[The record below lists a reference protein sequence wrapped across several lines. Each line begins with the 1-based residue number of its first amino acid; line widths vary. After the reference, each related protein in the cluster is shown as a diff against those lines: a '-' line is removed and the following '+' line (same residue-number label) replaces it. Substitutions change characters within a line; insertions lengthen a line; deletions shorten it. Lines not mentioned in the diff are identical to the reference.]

1 MAGSLI
7 LIQETTVS
15 SATATVTLTGI
26 DSTFDVYKV
35 VYDNVQC
42 DTDAQNF
49 RIRVT
54 KSGSADTTSNYDQ
67 AYKKLDSSTTF
78 GNRSNTNQSYW
89 ETEELGTAT
98 QEQNN
103 GVLYLFNFNNSSEYS
118 FITLEESTFNT
129 SQTLTGRQG
138 GAVHTVESASDGI
151 QFFMESG
158 NIASGTF
165 KLYGLVK

>member
-1 MAGSLI
+1 MAGSLV
-7 LIQETTVS
+7 LIQQTTVS
-15 SATATVTLTGI
+15 SATASISLVGI

-129 SQTLTGRQG
+129 AQTLTGRQG
-138 GAVHTVESASDGI
+138 GAVHTVASASDGI

-158 NIASGTF
+158 NIDVANF

>member
-1 MAGSLI
+1 MAGSLV

-15 SATATVTLTGI
+15 SATASVSLVGI

-67 AYKKLDSSTTF
+67 AYKKLDSSTSF
-78 GNRSNTNQSYW
+78 SNRSNTNQSYW

-129 SQTLTGRQG
+129 AQTLTGRQG
-138 GAVHTVESASDGI
+138 GAVHTVASASDGI

-158 NIASGTF
+158 NIDVANF